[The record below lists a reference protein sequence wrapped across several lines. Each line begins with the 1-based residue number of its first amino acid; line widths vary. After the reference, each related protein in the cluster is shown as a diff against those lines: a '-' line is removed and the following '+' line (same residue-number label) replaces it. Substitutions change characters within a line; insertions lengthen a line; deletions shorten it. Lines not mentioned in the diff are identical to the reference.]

1 MQRRRTVPRGVRTDV
16 TAGKKIVSV
25 HREASND
32 DVCKVIVS
40 EMYEVYT
47 LVRVLERPAFDG
59 EKERRRASS

>member
-1 MQRRRTVPRGVRTDV
+1 M